1 MDYARLGR
9 RELPIL
15 NVLTV
20 VEKTEKTWDDILKD
34 EYNEEYFK
42 NLISFVKDEYKVKT
56 IYPKENEVFN
66 AFRYTDFDNVKVVIL
81 GQDPYHGPNQAEGL
95 SFSVSNEVL
104 KPPSLQ
110 NIFKELESDL
120 GIPFPKKN
128 SLKPWASQG
137 VLLLNAVLTVEEHK
151 PTSHKDKGWET
162 FTDDVIKEL
171 NQKKEPVVFILWGAY
186 ARNKK
191 SLITNPN
198 HYIIESAHPSPF
210 SARNG
215 FFGSKPFSKTNEFLK
230 ANNLKEIDWKIE

>member
-1 MDYARLGR
+1 MIGNNWD
-9 RELPIL
+9 EL
-15 NVLTV
+15 
-20 VEKTEKTWDDILKD
+20 LKE
-34 EYNEEYFK
+34 EYQKEYFK
-42 NLISFVKDEYKVKT
+42 DLLEFIKEEYRNKI
-56 IYPKENEVFN
+56 IYPKQNEVFN
-66 AFRYTDFDNVKVVIL
+66 AFRYTNFDNLKVVIL

-104 KPPSLQ
+104 KPPSLK

-120 GIPFPKKN
+120 GIPFPKVN
-128 SLKPWASQG
+128 SLKPWAKQG

-162 FTDDVIKEL
+162 FTDDVIKII
-171 NQKKEPVVFILWGAY
+171 NKKEEPVVFILWGAY

-191 SLITNPN
+191 ALITNPN

-230 ANNLKEIDWKIE
+230 SKGLKEIDWRVE